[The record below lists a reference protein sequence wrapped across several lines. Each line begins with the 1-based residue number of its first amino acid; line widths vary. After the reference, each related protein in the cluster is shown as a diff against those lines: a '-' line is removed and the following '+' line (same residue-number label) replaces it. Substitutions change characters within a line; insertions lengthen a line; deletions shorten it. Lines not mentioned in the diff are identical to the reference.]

1 MSYATERLAAF
12 NAMASAG
19 MFGSTLSYGGADYAC
34 VADGVDVER
43 MMAQAGWQPDQGSTF
58 SMRKT
63 DWLASGMT
71 NRSVFTYELISF
83 EIYKLKMDPVE
94 PVVWFTANLKK

>member
-19 MFGSTLSYGGADYAC
+19 MFGSTLSYGGADYDC
-34 VADGVDVER
+34 VAENVEVER
-43 MMAQAGWQPDQGSTF
+43 MMAQAGWQPDQGSNF

-63 DWLASGMT
+63 DWLTSGMT
-71 NRSVFTYELISF
+71 NRSVFVYELFPF
-83 EIYKLKMDPVE
+83 EIYKLKIDPQE
-94 PVVWFTANLKK
+94 PVVWFSANLKK